1 MTLDTAAQATAAQ
14 ATAAQAVP
22 AATRRRMP
30 VTRAGARAAGQDAVA
45 LLARVGLAVLMI
57 WHVKLAWDY
66 TGGVAGMVAGFD
78 QMGIPA
84 PELTAR
90 FNLFGEL
97 IGGILLIVGFGVRT
111 TGALMALNMLG
122 AWYYVHTS
130 GLYAMDHN
138 GPELSIA
145 LALLSLMLA
154 ATGPGRASLEHLRRA
169 RRS

>member
-1 MTLDTAAQATAAQ
+1 MTLDRTTQAMTAQA
-14 ATAAQAVP
+14 P
-22 AATRRRMP
+22 AGAGRTRRIP
-30 VTRAGARAAGQDAVA
+30 VTRARAEAAGQDAIA

-111 TGALMALNMLG
+111 TGVLMAVNMLG

-169 RRS
+169 RLRG